1 MVIHYSAFRAHDAP
15 VLGTHDVAIPN
26 GGVRTLTCAVS
37 GPTGLRSKTFIIY
50 GNNVRCLRGGRD
62 RSSGLSLLN
71 FKTRPLHAQ
80 HGLSFLFNAR
90 RASAPR
96 GMWGAAMSRL
106 DPPYT

>member
-50 GNNVRCLRGGRD
+50 GNNNFSVDVPRAGK
-62 RSSGLSLLN
+62 SIELS
-71 FKTRPLHAQ
+71 P
-80 HGLSFLFNAR
+80 
-90 RASAPR
+90 
-96 GMWGAAMSRL
+96 SRL
-106 DPPYT
+106 SESRHLPSLCP